1 MGSLHIYFVR
11 IFWRLD
17 ISAYCFYFAISN
29 NDRPAFD
36 KIAGNFI
43 KSGSIVIRNGKIEA
57 VGRYIKSPKDS
68 YEIDMQGAHIY
79 AGFLETWLET
89 KSYDSKSK
97 SKRKHWDSKVRP
109 DYRAVDNIEIKDKA
123 LKELR
128 SLGFTTAHLAPVRGE
143 LW

>member
-1 MGSLHIYFVR
+1 MIHTAPG
-11 IFWRLD
+11 D
-17 ISAYCFYFAISN
+17 
-29 NDRPAFD
+29 
-36 KIAGNFI
+36 FI
-43 KSGSIVIRNGKIEA
+43 KGGSIVIRNGKIEA

-97 SKRKHWDSKVRP
+97 SRRKHWDSKVSP
-109 DYRAVDNIEIKDKA
+109 DYRAVDNIEVKDKA

-128 SLGFTTAHLAPVRGE
+128 SLGFTTAHIAPDQGIFRGQTGVIS
-143 LW
+143 

>member
-1 MGSLHIYFVR
+1 MRKILVLVFIP
-11 IFWRLD
+11 IFL
-17 ISAYCFYFAISN
+17 FAQLKPVENLQKNAPRVWTLTNAMIHTTPG
-29 NDRPAFD
+29 D
-36 KIAGNFI
+36 FI

-109 DYRAVDNIEIKDKA
+109 DYRAVDNIELKDKA
-123 LKELR
+123 CLLYTSPSPRDPE
-128 SLGFTTAHLAPVRGE
+128 
-143 LW
+143 